1 MAITPEQHAHW
12 KSLILDQQKSGLPI
26 AEFCRKHDLRVHQFY
41 YYNALNFPA
50 KTKAKAKSKSTGFV
64 EMVPAKVKVSNHK
77 GQEPT
82 QRIVISLGEVSVSLE
97 GQDIDLVAKLCLK
110 LAEKR

>member
-1 MAITPEQHAHW
+1 MAISPEQHAHW

-50 KTKAKAKSKSTGFV
+50 KTKAKSKSTGFV

-77 GQEPT
+77 VQEPT
-82 QRIVISLGEVSVSLE
+82 QRIVIYLGEVSISLE
-97 GQDIDLVAKLCLK
+97 GDQDISLVAELCLK
-110 LAEKR
+110 LAEKQ